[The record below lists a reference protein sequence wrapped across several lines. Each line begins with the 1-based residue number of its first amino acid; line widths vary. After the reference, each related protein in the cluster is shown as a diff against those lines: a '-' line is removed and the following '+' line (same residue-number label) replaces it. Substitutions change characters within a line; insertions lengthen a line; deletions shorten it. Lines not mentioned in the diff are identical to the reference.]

1 MSILRRIGTP
11 LMLFACLI
19 LLVGCRTPAQKTYIE
34 LKRIEAVTEM
44 NRRPIWE
51 GENVTADN
59 IKVYAP
65 AVPLDPPTDE
75 LKEFKEMFL
84 GTLKIGLGFLL
95 GKQVIKGLTKS
106 RSTTTT
112 TTTTTNGGY

>member
-1 MSILRRIGTP
+1 MSTLQRIGTP

-19 LLVGCRTPAQKTYIE
+19 LLAGCRTPAQRTYIE

-51 GENVTADN
+51 GQNVTADN

-65 AVPLDPPTDE
+65 AIQLDPPTDE

-84 GTLKIGLGFLL
+84 GTLKIAATFFL
-95 GKQVIKGLTKS
+95 GKSVIKGLTKS
-106 RSTTTT
+106 KSTTTT